1 MDANIQTVRDCYEA
15 FGRGDIPFILSCC
28 ADDIDWQSSDSPE
41 IPYAGRY
48 RGSAGVAE
56 FFHKIV
62 AALEVK
68 SFQPS
73 TFIASGNEVMT
84 TGSWSGIAR
93 ATGKA
98 FTAAWAM
105 RFVFDRN
112 GKVAWFRPYE
122 DTAQIA
128 AALRR

>member
-1 MDANIQTVRDCYEA
+1 MDQNLQTVRDCYEA

-48 RGSAGVAE
+48 RGPAGVAE
-56 FFHKIV
+56 FFHTIV

-73 TFIASGNEVMT
+73 TFITSLPDAMKLLGWNDFTS
-84 TGSWSGIAR
+84 SA
-93 ATGKA
+93 ATIFWKNS
-98 FTAAWAM
+98 AAPAGP
-105 RFVFDRN
+105 R
-112 GKVAWFRPYE
+112 
-122 DTAQIA
+122 
-128 AALRR
+128 